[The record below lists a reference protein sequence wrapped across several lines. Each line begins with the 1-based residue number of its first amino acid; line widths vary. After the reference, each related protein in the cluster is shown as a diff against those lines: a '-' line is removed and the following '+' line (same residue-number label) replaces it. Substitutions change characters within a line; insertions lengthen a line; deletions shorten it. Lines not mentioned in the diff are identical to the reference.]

1 MTNLKHNNEGQS
13 SSEDMPVLEGEF
25 IGFGTP
31 RRTSVVSVPKIHK
44 NRVKIPNIL
53 YLPKLQNDNFSVPI
67 NMLNGGDGMVKAKRK
82 DSYNF

>member
-44 NRVKIPNIL
+44 NRVWRIEIK
-53 YLPKLQNDNFSVPI
+53 
-67 NMLNGGDGMVKAKRK
+67 M
-82 DSYNF
+82 